1 MDKPVYVIGHKNPD
15 ADSICAAIAY
25 SALKNKLGLNTV
37 AARLSAVN
45 KETLYILDRFQLPV
59 PMLLTSAKCTLAE
72 IDMDEAM
79 LLSKD
84 TTMKEALDAILSRK
98 NKGKFRHRS
107 VSSINH
113 QTINITFLLLRH
125 PTSDHRQLRP
135 AKCSGQI

>member
-15 ADSICAAIAY
+15 ADSICSAIAY
-25 SALKNKLGLNTV
+25 SALKNKLGINTV

-45 KETLYILDRFQLPV
+45 KETLYILDRFRLPV

-98 NKGKFRHRS
+98 NKGNLCRGQEASSGGHRFRFRS
-107 VSSINH
+107 DKPVD
-113 QTINITFLLLRH
+113 R
-125 PTSDHRQLRP
+125 
-135 AKCSGQI
+135 G